1 MLTVSLGMTEWLHLL
16 QDEKCFVFFL
26 TKEDFFVFSLVQV
39 CKFQTKHLGLK
50 RPELTSDRTIFFSKI
65 PTLATHLLC

>member
-1 MLTVSLGMTEWLHLL
+1 MTEWLHLL
-16 QDEKCFVFFL
+16 QDEKCFLFLFFFL